1 LHFLILCQP
10 AGHGYNDT
18 DRLAFRLE
26 PQHRPQPAIGD
37 IDHVVED
44 GLHGS
49 YAATPGDI
57 QAFFFSAAETGSCR
71 AGLIIDAKGWSGPG
85 GEADG

>member
-1 LHFLILCQP
+1 MRYQILRQP
-10 AGHGYNDT
+10 AGHGQNDT
-18 DRLAFRLE
+18 DRLAFRPE

-37 IDHVVED
+37 IDHFVED

-49 YAATPGDI
+49 DAATPGDI
-57 QAFFFSAAETGSCR
+57 QAFFFSAAETGRCR
-71 AGLIIDAKGWSGPG
+71 AGQIIDAKGRSGPG

>member
-1 LHFLILCQP
+1 LRYQILRQP
-10 AGHGYNDT
+10 AGHGQNDT
-18 DRLAFRLE
+18 DRLAFRPE

-37 IDHVVED
+37 IYHIVED

-49 YAATPGDI
+49 DAATPGDI
-57 QAFFFSAAETGSCR
+57 QAFFFSAAETGRCR
-71 AGLIIDAKGWSGPG
+71 AGQIIDAKGRSGPG